1 MDDYVHGYDVREA
14 ERLHDQAAVLRDL
27 IHDGLD
33 YAPGTRL
40 FEPGC
45 GTGAQSAELL
55 RRHPGVRLTALERS
69 APSVQAARRRLRDM
83 GLTGD
88 VREGDLLRDAPPRT
102 FDAAFLCFVLE
113 HLTDP
118 VAGLQ
123 AVRESLV
130 PGGGITV
137 MEGDHGLCAFHPES
151 PDALTVWRTLA
162 TCQARLGGDGLIGR
176 RLVPLLLQAGFV
188 DVRVEPRVVCCDAT
202 VPARVDGFV
211 GRTILPMVAG
221 VRDRAL
227 AAGLVDPATWDRGM
241 ADLAAS
247 AGEGGSFVYV
257 FFRATA
263 RRPMDPA

>member
-1 MDDYVHGYDVREA
+1 MDYVHGYDVREA
-14 ERLHDQAAVLRDL
+14 ERLHDQATVLRDL
-27 IHDGLD
+27 IHDGLA

-45 GTGAQSAELL
+45 GTGAQTAELL
-55 RRHPGVRLTALERS
+55 RRHPGLRLTALERS
-69 APSVQAARRRLRDM
+69 DASLEAARDRLSAA
-83 GLTGD
+83 GLTAD
-88 VREGDLLRDAPPRT
+88 LRRGDLLHDASPGA

-113 HLTDP
+113 HLPDP
-118 VAGLQ
+118 VAGLR
-123 AVRESLV
+123 AVREALV

-137 MEGDHGLCAFHPES
+137 MEGDHGLCAFHPET
-151 PDALTVWRTLA
+151 PEALAVWRALPA
-162 TCQARLGGDGLIGR
+162 CQALAGGDGLIGR
-176 RLVPLLLQAGFV
+176 RLVPLLLDAGFV
-188 DVRVEPRVVCCDAT
+188 DVRIEPRVVCCDAT
-202 VPARVDGFV
+202 VPARVEGFV

-227 AAGLVDPATWDRGM
+227 AAGLVDAASWEQGL